1 MSQYDSAGYQQG
13 SQSSDT
19 NVAQANNNDAGQIE
33 GGQQPSSLE
42 QAIQLQQESYTQQP
56 QEQGQEEQGTE
67 LVGQEGQATD
77 GGQLQYQSEQTGQEQ
92 EQGGQEGVQEQ
103 GRGQTGFEQSEYQQE
118 QAPDPNEQQSH
129 SQGLEQQLQQQ
140 AQSQEYQPQA
150 QEEPQESEGAPV
162 ESQTLATSSNSLGN
176 LFSSEGQQTAE
187 QEGQGTVSYSSE
199 QPIEGAEKGAPP
211 GIQYASSIEEA
222 LKEPAET
229 PPESTNDGGEN
240 QGTIGGTDSA
250 NAINIGGG
258 SDSKEE
264 NNGYIGAGTV
274 TAPSTYQSTAFD
286 DNGNTLQPGTAPDAN
301 AYASENDQT
310 SNSEATGFDGN
321 QPSPS
326 ASPPEEQGSY
336 GLAGQQFKKP
346 GPGPKVPSLED
357 DFYKIINIANKNGP
371 MAVKGCKGCP
381 PHAKCID
388 KVCIINDDQPLAHM
402 LNALSGPDP
411 EEEPQGNECKDCHYN
426 AKCINRECVCKAGYT
441 GDGFD
446 CRPDTCLPGC
456 KQHGKCIKGFC
467 VCDHH
472 HYFNGYECAPYKI
485 THRPCPIQCA
495 TECHARCPQ
504 SCCKHHRVLKIHYND
519 ANPQQMNVPPNE
531 LPHKNASSPNPTAV
545 LLRPESKLNE
555 HLANF
560 APDFEQ
566 RPDDPEAANLEAISL
581 KNPTGG
587 FSVSE
592 MEGRPLLQ
600 KEECPGECKTE
611 CRDSCPVRC
620 CLGKCPLSWMESCHP
635 SCPKTCC
642 YSPGTNHIF
651 PMLDP
656 KVQENFMTT
665 MIEKFCPKACKAK
678 CNSNCPPICCERNSS
693 DSGGIRSANVHQL
706 KTEGK
711 HGADSFRNAM
721 SWFGMMNFVNMMYN
735 MYGNLY
741 GANHFNKIPFT
752 PTDRKLKPIKPTKP
766 QTTSILNPS
775 KVNEVGVPE
784 SAAVSVL
791 TCPNYCNKSCRQ
803 DCPPR
808 CCESKSESK
817 SLNAIGVPL
826 KCPSSCKLYCSK
838 SCPSSCCSKSSPPTP
853 SGQHPTGGI
862 NVAKSL
868 SISPSPHSPEP
879 APPPAPAPAPSLP
892 RPPAACTPICPAYW
906 YPQCLENCC
915 QRGEVANKK
924 SSKQLRAKNQGKQ
937 SYDTFFAKEPNGP
950 SQDCPAVC
958 RRSCGPSC
966 PLRCCDRPISSPTAT
981 QPAAPSPSMNTPL
994 CPGYCA
1000 SQCFPACTISCCKAG
1015 FIKSNSN
1022 LNMPALSPSRREHR
1036 PPTITE
1042 SFPLPP
1048 PAAVCHPGCSRSCYP
1063 NCDESCCRASAQVFR
1078 VPNSKPVGD
1087 SSHLTIKVPCPS
1099 ECRPFNCLYYCHHDC
1114 CLPRSETRNLKRRGY
1129 KDLRRKFGVMRRAKT
1144 PILKPIFKAFGKRIA
1159 KKRTKIPSRSSQRNL
1174 PNKVH

>member
-1 MSQYDSAGYQQG
+1 KKDFNPLFFPTRFPPHLVCHLIPASLVGNVFRTGGTTPVYARLVEEDLTVNIFFTKAAVMAAITTLFVSLASAHVEKDTWVTDIYADQKPLTVIQTLVRMVALVGRMILLIHLSRTGGVNVPRDTAEGYAVKCYNGGKCEVQDKQPKCNCEEPYQG
-13 SQSSDT
+13 ESCLLDNSCLPKNGEKRDPCNNGGKCEFTDGKVTCVCPTRYEGPTCALDKCAKCDKNAYCENGVCKCRPPYEGDGITCTKPEEEKPNKAPT
-19 NVAQANNNDAGQIE
+19 NPSELPNSCTPNKCKNGAECIE
-33 GGQQPSSLE
+33 GKSTFYCVCPKDTYGRLCEKITPT
-42 QAIQLQQESYTQQP
+42 TQ
-56 QEQGQEEQGTE
+56 
-67 LVGQEGQATD
+67 
-77 GGQLQYQSEQTGQEQ
+77 
-92 EQGGQEGVQEQ
+92 
-103 GRGQTGFEQSEYQQE
+103 
-118 QAPDPNEQQSH
+118 
-129 SQGLEQQLQQQ
+129 
-140 AQSQEYQPQA
+140 
-150 QEEPQESEGAPV
+150 
-162 ESQTLATSSNSLGN
+162 
-176 LFSSEGQQTAE
+176 
-187 QEGQGTVSYSSE
+187 
-199 QPIEGAEKGAPP
+199 
-211 GIQYASSIEEA
+211 
-222 LKEPAET
+222 
-229 PPESTNDGGEN
+229 
-240 QGTIGGTDSA
+240 
-250 NAINIGGG
+250 
-258 SDSKEE
+258 
-264 NNGYIGAGTV
+264 
-274 TAPSTYQSTAFD
+274 
-286 DNGNTLQPGTAPDAN
+286 
-301 AYASENDQT
+301 
-310 SNSEATGFDGN
+310 
-321 QPSPS
+321 
-326 ASPPEEQGSY
+326 
-336 GLAGQQFKKP
+336 
-346 GPGPKVPSLED
+346 
-357 DFYKIINIANKNGP
+357 
-371 MAVKGCKGCP
+371 
-381 PHAKCID
+381 
-388 KVCIINDDQPLAHM
+388 
-402 LNALSGPDP
+402 
-411 EEEPQGNECKDCHYN
+411 EEPQGNECKDCHYN

-446 CRPDTCLPGC
+446 CR
-456 KQHGKCIKGFC
+456 
-467 VCDHH
+467 
-472 HYFNGYECAPYKI
+472 PYKI